1 MNFNLIILISGSQ
14 GRAYLFNSV
23 VNVGCGPAEER
34 WLFSSISIVDI
45 GEGEGKEREQERES
59 ENLVL
64 QKRGVLF
71 FLHRREVSFFFFI
84 EVSDGNREKKMR
96 EEREKD
102 IVKVQCCRREV
113 SFFIRME
120 LGRRTRE
127 MEEKEKVR

>member
-1 MNFNLIILISGSQ
+1 MPISSTLWSMWG
-14 GRAYLFNSV
+14 V
-23 VNVGCGPAEER
+23 VLQKRGAFFININWE
-34 WLFSSISIVDI
+34 W
-45 GEGEGKEREQERES
+45 GKRRRREREQERES

-113 SFFIRME
+113 SFFIRIE
-120 LGRRTRE
+120 LGRRRRE
-127 MEEKEKVR
+127 MEEREKVK